1 MFWSA
6 LEYKLSFIKFK
17 EFIMANAST
26 KYTKTAI
33 ILHWLI
39 GFGIIFMFFLGWYMC
54 DLPKEAPKS
63 SSYDLFDLGLYTWQ
77 LSEEVSP
84 RTFYFNL
91 HKSLGISILALII
104 FRVFWRLTHPAPS
117 LIKTMKVWEKKLA
130 SATHHALYLI
140 MVLVPVSGVAMAVY
154 SKYGIKWFGIPLAE
168 GLGDDAMRD
177 IFKESHEIIGIILL
191 LLLGLHILAVLK
203 HTFVNK
209 DGTLKRMTFK

>member
-1 MFWSA
+1 
-6 LEYKLSFIKFK
+6 
-17 EFIMANAST
+17 MANAST

-39 GFGIIFMFFLGWYMC
+39 GFGIIFMFFLGWYMG

-140 MVLVPVSGVAMAVY
+140 MVLVPLSGVAMAVY

>member
-1 MFWSA
+1 
-6 LEYKLSFIKFK
+6 
-17 EFIMANAST
+17 MANAST

-39 GFGIIFMFFLGWYMC
+39 GFGIIFMFFLGWYMG

>member
-39 GFGIIFMFFLGWYMC
+39 GFGIIFMFFLGWYMG

-130 SATHHALYLI
+130 TATHHALYLI

>member
-1 MFWSA
+1 
-6 LEYKLSFIKFK
+6 
-17 EFIMANAST
+17 MANAST

-39 GFGIIFMFFLGWYMC
+39 GFGIIFMFFLGWYMG

-140 MVLVPVSGVAMAVY
+140 MVLVPVSGLAMAVY